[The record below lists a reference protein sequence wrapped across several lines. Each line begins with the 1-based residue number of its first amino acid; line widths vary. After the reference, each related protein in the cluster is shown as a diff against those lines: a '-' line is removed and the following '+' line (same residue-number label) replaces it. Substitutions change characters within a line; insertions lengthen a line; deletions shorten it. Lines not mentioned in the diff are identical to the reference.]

1 MTNTEWVEAN
11 LKGKVKARALRAC
24 EEQPAWNSNNVE
36 SMLDCFRL
44 ATTQEG
50 YYYWTAVCVKDTNP
64 DQWLPED
71 YVDVDHVPGIGEMVK
86 SKPFYIHNVKS
97 LLDEHAN
104 EKISFSKMVE
114 IMNEMAR
121 KFYTP

>member
-24 EEQPAWNSNNVE
+24 DEQPAWNYNDVE
-36 SMLDCFRL
+36 SLSVCF
-44 ATTQEG
+44 TWVITKEG
-50 YYYWTAVCVKDTNP
+50 EDYWAAVCEKDTNP